1 MAQTT
6 GFRGSLGQRIVIG
19 LLSLV
24 FAILFFWLLNF
35 ITKDISRRPGPDF
48 GQIQNK
54 YVDPSLLGQQRQIM
68 ETIESVKD
76 KLAAQTR
83 QRDLLRDSTQSLQTT
98 INQLLSI
105 QEQSIKSGTALTE
118 ETRKHIDSS
127 LPQFLENQKRYQGYN
142 QEIADLTTQGNDLDK
157 QLKELNRQIEQ
168 QRTKGQA
175 EYNDLYQRYRLRTAA
190 YQLLVVIPIF
200 LIASWLFISYRTG
213 FYGPMVWA
221 SFWAVF
227 VKLAFIVHEY
237 FPREYFKY
245 IALAVILAIVVR
257 LLVYLMTGLA
267 KPRVASLLRQRRQS
281 YSRSQCPI
289 CGTHLLSAEARRTE
303 SLSTRA
309 AMAAGGPEVS
319 AESAYHCPGCGT
331 ALYGSCGSC
340 GRIRHLL
347 LPFCRH
353 CGAEKPDWNTI

>member
-1 MAQTT
+1 MAQAK

-24 FAILFFWLLNF
+24 FAVLFFWLLNF

-54 YVDPSLLGQQRQIM
+54 YVDPSLLSQQRQMM
-68 ETIESVKD
+68 ESIESVKD
-76 KLAAQTR
+76 TLAAQTR
-83 QRDLLRDSTQSLQTT
+83 QRDLLRDSTLSLQTT

-127 LPQFLENQKRYQGYN
+127 LPQFLENQNRYQAYN
-142 QEIADLTTQGNDLDK
+142 QEIADLTTQSNDLDK

-175 EYNDLYQRYRLRTAA
+175 EYNDLYQKYRLRTAA
-190 YQLLVVIPIF
+190 YQLLVIIPIF
-200 LIASWLFISYRTG
+200 LIASWLFISYRNS
-213 FYGPMVWA
+213 FCGPLVWA
-221 SFWAVF
+221 TFWAVF
-227 VKLAFIVHEY
+227 VKLALIVHAY

-245 IALAVILAIVVR
+245 IALAVILAIVIR
-257 LLVYLMTGLA
+257 LLVYLMKGLA
-267 KPRVASLLRQRRQS
+267 KPRLAALLKQRRQS
-281 YSRSQCPI
+281 YSRCECPV
-289 CGTHLLSAEARRTE
+289 CGTHLLSAQARRTE
-303 SLSTRA
+303 SLTGRVVV
-309 AMAAGGPEVS
+309 AGGQDPS

-331 ALYGSCGSC
+331 ALYGTCGSC

-353 CGAEKPDWNTI
+353 CGTEKPDWNTV

>member
-6 GFRGSLGQRIVIG
+6 GFRGSLGQRMVIG

-24 FAILFFWLLNF
+24 FAVLFYWLLNF
-35 ITKDISRRPGPDF
+35 ITRDIGRRPGPDY
-48 GQIQNK
+48 GKVQNK
-54 YVDPSLLGQQRQIM
+54 YVDPALLGQQRQIV
-68 ETIESVKD
+68 ETIETLKK
-76 KLAAQTR
+76 KLATQAR

-127 LPQFLENQKRYQGYN
+127 LPQFLENQTRYQGYN
-142 QEIADLTTQGNDLDK
+142 QEIADLTTQSNDLDK
-157 QLKELNRQIEQ
+157 QLGDLNRKIDEQ
-168 QRTKGQA
+168 RQKGQG
-175 EYNDLYQRYRLRTAA
+175 EYNDLYKQHRLRTAA

-213 FYGPMVWA
+213 FYGPLVWA
-221 SFWAVF
+221 AFWAVF
-227 VKLAFIVHEY
+227 VKLVLIVHAY
-237 FPREYFKY
+237 FPSEYFKY
-245 IALAVILAIVVR
+245 IALAVILVMVVR
-257 LLVYLMTGLA
+257 LLVYLLKGLA
-267 KPRVASLLRQRRQS
+267 KPRVAALLRQRRQS
-281 YSRSQCPI
+281 YGRCECPV

-303 SLSTRA
+303 SLTGRGVV
-309 AMAAGGPEVS
+309 AGGQDVPSE
-319 AESAYHCPGCGT
+319 AAYYCPDCGT
-331 ALYGSCGSC
+331 ALYGSCGPC

-353 CGAEKPDWNTI
+353 CGAEKTDWNMI

>member
-24 FAILFFWLLNF
+24 FAVLFYWLLNF
-35 ITKDISRRPGPDF
+35 ITQDIGRRPGPEYGKVQD
-48 GQIQNK
+48 K
-54 YVDPSLLGQQRQIM
+54 YVEPALLDQQRQIM
-68 ETIESVKD
+68 QKIESVKD
-76 KLAAQTR
+76 TLAAQTR

-118 ETRKHIDSS
+118 ETRKHIDGS

-142 QEIADLTTQGNDLDK
+142 QEIADLSTQSNELDK
-157 QLKELNRQIEQ
+157 QLKELNRTIEQ

-213 FYGPMVWA
+213 FWGPMVWA
-221 SFWAVF
+221 TFWAVF
-227 VKLAFIVHEY
+227 IKLALIVHAY
-237 FPREYFKY
+237 FPSKYFKY

-257 LLVYLMTGLA
+257 LLVYLMKGLT
-267 KPRVASLLRQRRQS
+267 KPRLAALLKQRRQS

-289 CGTHLLSAEARRTE
+289 CGTHLLSAEIRRTE
-303 SLSTRA
+303 SLIGRGVV
-309 AMAAGGPEVS
+309 AGGQDAPSE
-319 AESAYHCPGCGT
+319 AAYYCPDCGT
-331 ALYGSCGSC
+331 ALYGACGPC

>member
-1 MAQTT
+1 MTQAT

-24 FAILFFWLLNF
+24 FAVLFFWLLNF
-35 ITKDISRRPGPDF
+35 ITRDISRRPGPDY
-48 GQIQNK
+48 GKVQDK
-54 YVDPSLLGQQRQIM
+54 YVEPSLLDQQRQIGQKIDSAK
-68 ETIESVKD
+68 EQLSG
-76 KLAAQTR
+76 QTR

-98 INQLLSI
+98 MNQLLSI
-105 QEQSIKSGTALTE
+105 QEQSLKSGTTLPE
-118 ETRKHIDSS
+118 EIRKNLDNS
-127 LPQFLENQKRYQGYN
+127 LSLFLDNQKRYQGYN
-142 QEIADLTTQGNDLDK
+142 QTIADLTAQGNELEK
-157 QLKELNRQIEQ
+157 ELKALNRQIED
-168 QRTKGQA
+168 QRTKGQE
-175 EYNDLYQRYRLRTAA
+175 EYNQLYMRHRLKTAA

-213 FYGPMVWA
+213 FYGPLIWA
-221 SFWAVF
+221 TFWAVF
-227 VKLAFIVHEY
+227 IKLAFIVHDY

-257 LLVYLMTGLA
+257 LLVYLMTGLT
-267 KPRVASLLRQRRQS
+267 KPRPSALMKQRRQS
-281 YSRSQCPI
+281 YGRCECPV
-289 CGTHLLSAEARRTE
+289 CGTRLLSAEVRWTE

-331 ALYGSCGSC
+331 ALDGPCGPC

-353 CGAEKPDWNTI
+353 CGAEKPDWNTV

>member
-1 MAQTT
+1 MAQTG

-24 FAILFFWLLNF
+24 FAVLFYWLLNF
-35 ITKDISRRPGPDF
+35 ITQDIARRPGPDF

-54 YVDPSLLGQQRQIM
+54 YVDPSLLDQQRQIM
-68 ETIESVKD
+68 ETIESVKE
-76 KLAAQTR
+76 KLSAQTR
-83 QRDLLRDSTQSLQTT
+83 QRDLLRDSTLSLQTT

-127 LPQFLENQKRYQGYN
+127 LPQFLDNQKRYEGYN

-157 QLKELNRQIEQ
+157 QLRVLNRQIEE
-168 QRTKGQA
+168 QRQKGQA
-175 EYNDLYQRYRLRTAA
+175 EYNDLYRQYRLRTAA
-190 YQLLVVIPIF
+190 YQLLVIIPIF
-200 LIASWLFISYRTG
+200 LIGSWLFISYRTG
-213 FYGPMVWA
+213 FYGPLVWA
-221 SFWAVF
+221 IFWAVF
-227 VKLAFIVHEY
+227 VKLALIVHDY
-237 FPREYFKY
+237 FPKQYFKY

-257 LLVYLMTGLA
+257 LLVYLLKGLA
-267 KPRVASLLRQRRQS
+267 KPRLAALLRQRRQS

-289 CGTHLLSAEARRTE
+289 CGTHLLSAQARRTE
-303 SLSTRA
+303 SLSWRSVVA
-309 AMAAGGPEVS
+309 ADGQDAS
-319 AESAYHCPGCGT
+319 AESAYYCPDCGT
-331 ALYGSCGSC
+331 ALFGTCGPC

-353 CGAEKPDWNTI
+353 CGAEKTDWYSV